1 MRILTTFMYFNA
13 AVVIVMTAAYLYQTV
28 YMFLGFKHR
37 HVEETPKAKKNH
49 CYAVFISARNEEGVI
64 GELIDSLNKQKYPK
78 ELFDIYVLA
87 DNCTDHTAQVS
98 KEHGAA
104 VYERQN
110 QEQVGKGYALD
121 FLYRKVIERKGDGY
135 YDAFMVFD
143 ADNIVDENFIAEMN
157 KTFDTGRYDAI
168 TSYRNSKNFGSTW
181 LSAAYSIWFLREAR
195 YVNYPR
201 SLIGTTCMISGT
213 GFLVSSRIMKE
224 NDGWP
229 YHMLTEDIQFS
240 VNCALDRKMI
250 GYCDHAMVYDEQPTT
265 WKQSFKQRLR
275 WSKGF
280 YQIDGEYVGS
290 LLKRSFSKDYKGYRL
305 GCYDVLMTVLPAV
318 FLTLAVF
325 AINIWA
331 IYSAGSMPYY
341 VKLLFRQEAFRYL
354 SFAVINY
361 YIGMI
366 IIGGLTVGTEW
377 KRIPASNWEKIKYLW
392 IFPLFIASYIPITLK
407 ALFCKVDWQPIEHN
421 SAKVFGENI

>member
-13 AVVIVMTAAYLYQTV
+13 AVVIIMTAAYLYQAV
-28 YMFLGFKHR
+28 YMLVGFKNR
-37 HVEETPKAKKNH
+37 HVEETPKANTNH
-49 CYAVFISARNEEGVI
+49 RFAAFISARNEEGVI
-64 GELIDSLNKQKYPK
+64 GELIDSLKKQKYPE

-98 KEHGAA
+98 LEHGAM

-110 QEQVGKGYALD
+110 KEQVGKGYALD
-121 FLYRKVIERKGDGY
+121 FLYKKVTEVKGEDY

-143 ADNIVDENFIAEMN
+143 ADNIVDEHFVSEMN
-157 KTFDTGRYDAI
+157 KTFDTGKYDAI
-168 TSYRNSKNFGSTW
+168 TCYRNSKNFGTTW

-224 NDGWP
+224 NGGWP
-229 YHMLTEDIQFS
+229 YHLLTEDIQFS
-240 VNCALDRKMI
+240 VNCALDKKMI
-250 GYCDHAMVYDEQPTT
+250 GYCDRAVVYDEQPTT

-280 YQIDGEYVGS
+280 YQIDGQYVGS
-290 LLKRSFSKDYKGYRL
+290 LLKGTVSKKNKGYRL

-331 IYSAGSMPYY
+331 IYTAGSMPYY

-354 SFAVINY
+354 TLAVINY
-361 YIGMI
+361 YLGMI
-366 IIGGLTVGTEW
+366 VIGVLTVGTEW
-377 KRIPASNWEKIKYLW
+377 KRIPATNWEKIKYLW

-407 ALFCKVDWQPIEHN
+407 ALFCKVDWQPIQHN
-421 SAKVFGENI
+421 SAKAFGENI